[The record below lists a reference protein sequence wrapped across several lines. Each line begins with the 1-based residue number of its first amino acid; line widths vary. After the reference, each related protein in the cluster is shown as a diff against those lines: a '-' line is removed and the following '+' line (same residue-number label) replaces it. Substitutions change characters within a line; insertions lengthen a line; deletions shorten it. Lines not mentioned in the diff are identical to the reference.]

1 MLPIKNTMKNI
12 FIYIPLIFFFSGC
25 KKNNSAKTIFNDQKT
40 IAPKNAKNDISKI
53 KNDSWNGIYYFEA
66 SNRDNVKTIFDITIF
81 SLENI
86 SLAVTEEG
94 ITNNYS
100 SLKAAK
106 IDNEKIKIDYDP
118 SSDDMGTIYIE
129 KSDDRFYISGNPIY
143 FINPGNNEMPLKK
156 IK

>member
-1 MLPIKNTMKNI
+1 M
-12 FIYIPLIFFFSGC
+12 
-25 KKNNSAKTIFNDQKT
+25 
-40 IAPKNAKNDISKI
+40 
-53 KNDSWNGIYYFEA
+53 
-66 SNRDNVKTIFDITIF
+66 
-81 SLENI
+81 
-86 SLAVTEEG
+86 TEEG

-106 IDNEKIKIDYDP
+106 IDNEKIRIDYDS
-118 SSDDMGTIYIE
+118 SSDDMGTVYIE